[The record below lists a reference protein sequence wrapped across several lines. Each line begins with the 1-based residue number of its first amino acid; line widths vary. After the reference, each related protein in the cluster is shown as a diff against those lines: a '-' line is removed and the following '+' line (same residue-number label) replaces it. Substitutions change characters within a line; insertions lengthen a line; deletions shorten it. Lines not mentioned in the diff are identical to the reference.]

1 MPELQ
6 NLFTRQVGCRVP
18 IICGAMYPCSNPELV
33 SAVSKA
39 GGIGI
44 VQPVSLTYVYK
55 QDFRQGIRQ
64 ILKDAAAPIGLNLL
78 IEKSS
83 QKYLEMN
90 QKWLEIALEEGVRF
104 FISALGNPDWVVE
117 RCHRAGAIVYHD
129 VTSRQWAE
137 KALSANVDGL
147 ICVNNRAGGH
157 AGTNSPQQLMDDLKS
172 TGKPLICAGGIGSP
186 EEFAAALKMGYLG
199 VQMGTRF
206 IATTE
211 CKAHV
216 DYKNAIINA
225 DANEIVLTRKL
236 TGVPVSVI
244 KTPYVDSLGT
254 EPGWLMSKL
263 LRGRKTKH
271 YARMYYTLTSLT
283 KLKRSLEKASSSR
296 DYYQAGKSVAG
307 IHKVE
312 SAGDIVRR
320 FEDFI
325 KTSVS

>member
-1 MPELQ
+1 MLDLSNQ
-6 NLFTRQVGCRVP
+6 FTRQVGCRMP

-55 QDFRQGIRQ
+55 QDFREGIRQ
-64 ILKDAAAPIGLNLL
+64 IIKNAGAPIGLNLL

-129 VTSRQWAE
+129 VTSRQWAQ

-157 AGTNSPQQLMDDLKS
+157 AGTNSPQQLFEDLKS
-172 TGKPLICAGGIGSP
+172 AGKPLICAGGIGSP
-186 EEFAAALKMGYLG
+186 QDFAEALKMGYLG

-206 IATTE
+206 IATSE
-211 CKAHV
+211 CKAHI
-216 DYKNAIINA
+216 DYKNAIIKS
-225 DANEIVLTRKL
+225 DAENIVLTRKL

-244 KTPYVDSLGT
+244 KTPYVESLGT
-254 EPGWLMSKL
+254 EPGWFMSML

-283 KLKRSLEKASSSR
+283 KLKRSLQKASSSR

-307 IHKVE
+307 IDKIE
-312 SAGDIVRR
+312 SAGDVIRH
-320 FEDFI
+320 FEEYI
-325 KTSVS
+325 RSNAS